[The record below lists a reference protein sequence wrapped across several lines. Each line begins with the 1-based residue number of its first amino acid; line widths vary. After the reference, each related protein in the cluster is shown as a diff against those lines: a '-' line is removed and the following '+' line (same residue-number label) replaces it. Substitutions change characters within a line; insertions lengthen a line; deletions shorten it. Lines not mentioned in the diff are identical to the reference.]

1 MGNKQVHLRLDSQT
15 KERYDS
21 VLDKFKE
28 SDPNLTV
35 NDVMSKFLD
44 IVEVN
49 IAKTSSLVSS
59 KEMKELDYH
68 ANRMSKIYANIIQ
81 RAEELEAK
89 DKTEIETLNNKI
101 ETDTKAFEEIM
112 SAKNETIQN
121 LEDEKLN
128 LEDTLAEKEEHI
140 KEISDHFDS
149 NKDLIQNLEKQ
160 LIDYD
165 ETKNHNKSLTNELKE
180 LNRELA
186 NNKTEL
192 LEKNNMVDRQKI
204 RIEMIKKNY
213 EKSQSKIGLY
223 KDNKKEQEETINN
236 LKQEITDLKIKY
248 NSISAKYDSTLK
260 ENVFYEKELE
270 IIRSERSK
278 NLDTTDK

>member
-1 MGNKQVHLRLDSQT
+1 MGNKQVHLRLDAQT

-49 IAKTSSLVSS
+49 IAKTSTLVSS

-101 ETDTKAFEEIM
+101 ETDTKTFEEIM
-112 SAKNETIQN
+112 SAKDETIQN

-160 LIDYD
+160 LLDHE
-165 ETKNHNKSLTNELKE
+165 ETMNLNKALNIELKE
-180 LNRELA
+180 LNKELA
-186 NNKTEL
+186 NTQIEL
-192 LEKNNMVDRQKI
+192 LQRNNIVDSQKT
-204 RIEMIKKNY
+204 RIEMIKRDYK
-213 EKSQSKIGLY
+213 KCQSKIKLY
-223 KDNKKEQEETINN
+223 KDNKKEQEETITN